1 MDGLI
6 AFIMLLWQL
15 PQILLGFLVR
25 IICRTSLIRRS
36 GYVRFYSWGLR
47 SGLSLGWFCF
57 VPKDAPERMIRHEF
71 GHTVQSRL
79 LGPLYMPIIGIPSF
93 IWATLLSLGVLK
105 GCDPLSFYTEK
116 WAEKCG
122 SRLL

>member
-1 MDGLI
+1 
-6 AFIMLLWQL
+6 MLLWQL

-57 VPKDAPERMIRHEF
+57 VPKDAPERMIHHEF
-71 GHTVQSRL
+71 GHTVQSERMRSTVV
-79 LGPLYMPIIGIPSF
+79 LYGEMGGKMRF
-93 IWATLLSLGVLK
+93 
-105 GCDPLSFYTEK
+105 
-116 WAEKCG
+116 
-122 SRLL
+122 